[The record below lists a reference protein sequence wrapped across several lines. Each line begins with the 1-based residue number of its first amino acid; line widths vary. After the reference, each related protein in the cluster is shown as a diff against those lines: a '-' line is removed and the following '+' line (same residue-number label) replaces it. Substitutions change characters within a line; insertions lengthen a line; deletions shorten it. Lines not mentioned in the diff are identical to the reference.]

1 LIQKIEYSRVA
12 QNHYNMPLNEEQTD
26 ALKRIQEGHNIF
38 LTGPAGSGKSYL
50 ICEIVEWAASIG
62 KPIALTAMTGCA
74 ALLLGSGAKTLHSWA
89 GVGLARESA
98 EVLVAN
104 ILKNPKRKQ
113 KWKRTDILIVDE
125 ISMMTPEL
133 FEKLD
138 AIGKKIRS
146 NTKPFGGIQVVLCG
160 DFFQLPPVV
169 RGISGEV
176 LGRFAFESFRWNET
190 RLKPVVLTRIERQT
204 DVEFQ
209 KLLNECRA
217 GSPSEA
223 SIDLLRGRQG
233 LDWKSRIIKPTLLFS
248 RNADVDQ
255 INEKNVQALN
265 KPLITFQART
275 EIRMT
280 SETAGEEVP
289 TGDLLQRNVDR
300 LDNDSNYAPSLTL
313 CLGCQVMLL
322 TNLDVERGLV
332 NGSRGV
338 VVGFAHD
345 NTPIVQFL
353 RGDPIPIQR
362 QDWVSN
368 ESPVVVRQQIPLRV
382 AYALTIHKSQGATL
396 DCALI
401 DIGKNTFECGQA
413 YVALS
418 RVRNIESLYVWNVEP
433 SRIRA
438 HSAVIRFY
446 ESLTTDDDTPASDPV
461 TETEPN
467 IAVAA
472 VATLNTSDLA
482 WASVVAAWEST
493 AVGRTCQASVAE
505 RRTLA
510 TVYPSANQIL
520 NALDLTPLDSV
531 RVVLLGQD
539 PYHGPGQ
546 AHGLSFSVL
555 PGTPMPPS
563 LKNIRKEC
571 LSDLT
576 LADTD
581 WPTTN
586 GDLSHWARRGVLLL
600 NTILTVEEGNPT
612 SHDAMGWN
620 TLTQRLLE
628 TVVDTKRPVV
638 FLAWGKHA
646 QATIQKLTLQENQT
660 VLATFHPSPLSAH
673 RGFFGSKPFS
683 QTNAFLVSHGLEP
696 IRWVV

>member
-1 LIQKIEYSRVA
+1 
-12 QNHYNMPLNEEQTD
+12 M
-26 ALKRIQEGHNIF
+26 
-38 LTGPAGSGKSYL
+38 
-50 ICEIVEWAASIG
+50 
-62 KPIALTAMTGCA
+62 
-74 ALLLGSGAKTLHSWA
+74 
-89 GVGLARESA
+89 
-98 EVLVAN
+98 
-104 ILKNPKRKQ
+104 
-113 KWKRTDILIVDE
+113 
-125 ISMMTPEL
+125 
-133 FEKLD
+133 
-138 AIGKKIRS
+138 
-146 NTKPFGGIQVVLCG
+146 
-160 DFFQLPPVV
+160 
-169 RGISGEV
+169 
-176 LGRFAFESFRWNET
+176 
-190 RLKPVVLTRIERQT
+190 
-204 DVEFQ
+204 
-209 KLLNECRA
+209 
-217 GSPSEA
+217 
-223 SIDLLRGRQG
+223 
-233 LDWKSRIIKPTLLFS
+233 IKPTLLFS

-255 INEKNVQALN
+255 INEKNVLALN
-265 KPLITFQART
+265 KPLITFNAKT
-275 EIRMT
+275 EIRVT
-280 SETAGEEVP
+280 PETVGEEIP

-353 RGDPIPIQR
+353 RGDPITIQR
-362 QDWVSN
+362 HEWVSN
-368 ESPVVVRQQIPLRV
+368 ESAVVVRQQIPLRV

-438 HSAVIRFY
+438 HSAVVRFY
-446 ESLTTDDDTPASDPV
+446 ESLTDEDIPSSDPV
-461 TETEPN
+461 TATEP
-467 IAVAA
+467 IVSAAAAAAAAAPLSTSDPAWAA
-472 VATLNTSDLA
+472 VF
-482 WASVVAAWEST
+482 AAWEST
-493 AVGRTCQASVAE
+493 AVGRTCLASVEE
-505 RRTLA
+505 RRKLA
-510 TVYPSANQIL
+510 TVYPSSDQIL
-520 NALDLTPLDSV
+520 NALDLTPLASV

-539 PYHGPGQ
+539 PYHGAGQ

-571 LSDLT
+571 LSDLA
-576 LADTD
+576 LIDTD

-600 NTILTVEEGNPT
+600 NTILTVEEGNPA
-612 SHDAMGWN
+612 SHDTMGWN

-628 TVVDTKRPVV
+628 AVVDTKRPVV

-646 QATIQKLTLQENQT
+646 QATIQKLTLHENQT
-660 VLATFHPSPLSAH
+660 VLSTVHPSPLSAH

-683 QTNAFLVSHGLEP
+683 QTNTFLVSQGMAP
-696 IRWVV
+696 IRWIV